1 MPAPIHELLPLHA
14 QALLAVERVV
24 AELQPGDRLPSE
36 RELSQRLGVSR
47 EPIRRAVQMLREG
60 GVLEAR
66 QGSGTWLRRRLRP
79 RTGLVGMSVPT
90 ILWPS
95 IAQVVSGAEAA
106 ARAAGNHLVLMH
118 DHGSPALQEEQIA
131 SCATLQVDGIVIFPD
146 RELPTR
152 TTCAELLKS
161 LAVRGVNTVLI
172 DRPVA
177 GAPIPCVAADVAQGM
192 REIAAHLAAC
202 GRRRIGV
209 LSWGDAAGEAE
220 WRRWSGLRAGL
231 AAHGIPPPLRHAAI
245 GYDGDFTAGARAA
258 VAGWLADA
266 GGVPDI
272 DAIVAF
278 FDPMALGAWFALR
291 EAGIAVPTTV
301 ALTGFDDTD
310 PELYRAHGLDLTTVA
325 QPFADLGRTAVERAV
340 AAARGQPAAGDV
352 LLPTRL
358 VIRQST
364 RIP

>member
-1 MPAPIHELLPLHA
+1 MTAQIHDLLPLHA
-14 QALLAVERVV
+14 QALLAVERLV
-24 AELQPGDRLPSE
+24 AEMQIGDRLPSE

-47 EPIRRAVQMLREG
+47 EPVRRAVQMLREG

-66 QGSGTWLRRRLRP
+66 QGSGTWVRSRLRP

-95 IAQVVSGAEAA
+95 VAQLVSGAEAA

-131 SCATLQVDGIVIFPD
+131 SCATLQVDGIIIFPD

-161 LAVRGVNTVLI
+161 LAVRGVNTVLV
-172 DRPVA
+172 DRSVPGV
-177 GAPIPCVAADVAQGM
+177 PIPCIATDVAQGM
-192 REIAAHLAAC
+192 QELVAHLATC
-202 GRRRIGV
+202 GHRRLAV
-209 LSWGDAAGEAE
+209 LSWGDDAGLAE

-231 AAHGIPPPLRHAAI
+231 AAHGLPPPVRHAAL
-245 GYDGDFTAGARAA
+245 GYGGDFTAGARAA
-258 VAGWLADA
+258 VAGWLADC
-266 GGVPDI
+266 GGTPDF

-291 EAGIAVPTTV
+291 ESGCSRRI
-301 ALTGFDDTD
+301 ALTGFDDTA
-310 PELYRAHGLDLTTVA
+310 PELYQAHGLDLTTVA
-325 QPFADLGRTAVERAV
+325 QPFADIGRVAVDSAI
-340 AAARGQPAAGDV
+340 AAARGQSISGDV
-352 LLPTRL
+352 LLPPRL
-358 VIRQST
+358 VIRSST
-364 RIP
+364 RSA